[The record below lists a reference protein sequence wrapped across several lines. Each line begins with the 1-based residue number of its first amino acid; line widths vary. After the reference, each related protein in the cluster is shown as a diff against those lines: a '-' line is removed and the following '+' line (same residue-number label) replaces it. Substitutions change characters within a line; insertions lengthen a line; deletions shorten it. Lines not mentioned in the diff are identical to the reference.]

1 MVATFVEAPGFVE
14 AAGRPKLRLL
24 PARSGPEDGTEG
36 VATDDDG
43 RGAKTAWVDVR
54 WPDLAEWARTVDPE
68 QLALPE
74 AAGPFAPQSRIS
86 RRQQPASL
94 GSKATQPSKA
104 TFRRRRIVAAGLVV
118 AGLFALLVGV
128 QALFG
133 RSGPPA
139 LGTGS
144 TVEPAAAHIW
154 VVRPGDT
161 LWSIA
166 LASGARGDIRPLVD
180 EMNAEVH
187 GLPLQPGEHILV
199 P

>member
-1 MVATFVEAPGFVE
+1 
-14 AAGRPKLRLL
+14 
-24 PARSGPEDGTEG
+24 
-36 VATDDDG
+36 
-43 RGAKTAWVDVR
+43 
-54 WPDLAEWARTVDPE
+54 
-68 QLALPE
+68 
-74 AAGPFAPQSRIS
+74 
-86 RRQQPASL
+86 
-94 GSKATQPSKA
+94 
-104 TFRRRRIVAAGLVV
+104 VAAGLVV